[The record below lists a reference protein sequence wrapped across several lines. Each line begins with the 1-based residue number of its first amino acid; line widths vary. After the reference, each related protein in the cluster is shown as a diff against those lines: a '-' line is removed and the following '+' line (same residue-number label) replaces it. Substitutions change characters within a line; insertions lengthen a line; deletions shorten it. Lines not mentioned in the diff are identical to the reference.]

1 MLSLLLL
8 VIAAASAQNCSH
20 NFEGQYYTRSS
31 ILTTKG
37 LPTNLVHNTNN
48 NDLHYTLI
56 DLESLHDTSVQTKM
70 DQYVLRNGESIK
82 VDNISGQTAAVDVKN
97 NKVYIGTDAGL
108 AVINETL
115 KTNYITMIDEDIVQL
130 FKPENKNVLY
140 ATLFPDNEVFIIDLD
155 NNEKTRVE
163 NIPCAYFLAVD
174 DKDNIFYVCN
184 SKYVK
189 VLLKGFHEPIE
200 YVGIAHNSGRA
211 ITVDKYGRAILA
223 SNDGLYHLKPDNV
236 IPVKLMD
243 LNITPAGLAFD
254 GDDFYLSTNGVIYKY
269 SMEGCGEEQ

>member
-1 MLSLLLL
+1 MMLSLLLL

-115 KTNYITMIDEDIVQL
+115 KVNC
-130 FKPENKNVLY
+130 
-140 ATLFPDNEVFIIDLD
+140 II
-155 NNEKTRVE
+155 
-163 NIPCAYFLAVD
+163 
-174 DKDNIFYVCN
+174 
-184 SKYVK
+184 S
-189 VLLKGFHEPIE
+189 
-200 YVGIAHNSGRA
+200 
-211 ITVDKYGRAILA
+211 
-223 SNDGLYHLKPDNV
+223 
-236 IPVKLMD
+236 
-243 LNITPAGLAFD
+243 
-254 GDDFYLSTNGVIYKY
+254 
-269 SMEGCGEEQ
+269 